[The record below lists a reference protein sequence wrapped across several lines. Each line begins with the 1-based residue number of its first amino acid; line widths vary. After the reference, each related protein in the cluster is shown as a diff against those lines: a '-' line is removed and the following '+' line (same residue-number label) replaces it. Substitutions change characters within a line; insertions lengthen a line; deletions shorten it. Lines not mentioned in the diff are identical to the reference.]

1 VLGGESRYRSAKPL
15 RPGLVGTF
23 WNYYYYLSAMQK
35 QWDMI

>member
-15 RPGLVGTF
+15 RPSLVGTF
-23 WNYYYYLSAMQK
+23 WNYYLSAMQK